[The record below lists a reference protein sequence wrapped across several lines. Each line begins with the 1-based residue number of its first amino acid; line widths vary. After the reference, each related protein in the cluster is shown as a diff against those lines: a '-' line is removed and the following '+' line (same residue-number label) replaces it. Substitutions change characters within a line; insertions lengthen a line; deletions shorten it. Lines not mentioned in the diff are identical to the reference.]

1 MSKEN
6 DSTIIYPDLF
16 LLNNKIG
23 NFYTGHVLGL
33 GYAFVQRL
41 PYDVV
46 QGNDCYSKIIDIQCV
61 DQSEE
66 SKNKGFNLV
75 ADKLKN
81 NILKK
86 DSLGNYYVVY
96 QGEKK
101 TLLSSD
107 DLKIHLYSLG
117 NDTMVNVEILS
128 YKYNGELKGCC
139 CEKIEHTGELQ
150 SFEYNF
156 STNITEIIWGLSA
169 ASGVVGTAVGPLNEM
184 FVMEKNFYDKF
195 LKTPP
200 YLDRLYRAREFSE
213 NLSQSLKNNGI
224 NVSSEKLNDKLIPNT
239 LKTIKKGLLWANSAL
254 TAFDILHAQQLKV
267 SHLVSIY
274 MLTSAFPVSWVLGG
288 VVVGIDILLYANT
301 EKSLGDWID
310 HYAGK
315 IGLGDENG
323 IILGKGRKYHQVQRH
338 YDDDFIIVP
347 DNTRVVKSIMN
358 NLYEKDY

>member
-1 MSKEN
+1 M
-6 DSTIIYPDLF
+6 
-16 LLNNKIG
+16 
-23 NFYTGHVLGL
+23 
-33 GYAFVQRL
+33 
-41 PYDVV
+41 
-46 QGNDCYSKIIDIQCV
+46 
-61 DQSEE
+61 
-66 SKNKGFNLV
+66 
-75 ADKLKN
+75 
-81 NILKK
+81 
-86 DSLGNYYVVY
+86 
-96 QGEKK
+96 
-101 TLLSSD
+101 
-107 DLKIHLYSLG
+107 
-117 NDTMVNVEILS
+117 
-128 YKYNGELKGCC
+128 
-139 CEKIEHTGELQ
+139 
-150 SFEYNF
+150 
-156 STNITEIIWGLSA
+156 
-169 ASGVVGTAVGPLNEM
+169 
-184 FVMEKNFYDKF
+184 
-195 LKTPP
+195 KTPP

-254 TAFDILHAQQLKV
+254 TAFDILHSQQLKV

>member
-1 MSKEN
+1 MSNEN

-23 NFYTGHVLGL
+23 HFYTGHVLGL

-46 QGNDCYSKIIDIQCV
+46 QGNDCYSKIIDIQCI

-169 ASGVVGTAVGPLNEM
+169 ASGVVGTVVGPLNEM
-184 FVMEKNFYDKF
+184 FVVEKNFYDKF

-200 YLDRLYRAREFSE
+200 YLNRLYRARGFSE
-213 NLSQSLKNNGI
+213 NLSESLKNNGI
-224 NVSSEKLNDKLIPNT
+224 NIPSEKLNDNIIPKT
-239 LKTIKKGLLWANSAL
+239 LNSIKRGLAL
-254 TAFDILHAQQLKV
+254 VGRGLTYLDILYSQQLKI
-267 SHLVSIY
+267 SHLVSLY
-274 MLTSAFPVSWVLGG
+274 MLSSAFPVSWVLGG
-288 VVVGIDILLYANT
+288 VIVGIDILLYANT

-310 HYAGK
+310 YYAGK

-323 IILGKGRKYHQVQRH
+323 VIIGKDKRYHQVQRH

-347 DNTRVVKSIMN
+347 DNTRVVKPKIN
-358 NLYEKDY
+358 DFYEKYY

>member
-1 MSKEN
+1 MSNEN

-23 NFYTGHVLGL
+23 HFYTGHVLGL

-46 QGNDCYSKIIDIQCV
+46 QGNDSYSKIIDIQCI

-75 ADKLKN
+75 ADKLKS

-86 DSLGNYYVVY
+86 DSLGNYYVIY

-128 YKYNGELKGCC
+128 YKYNGELKGCSY
-139 CEKIEHTGELQ
+139 EKIEYTGGLQ
-150 SFEYNF
+150 FFEYKF

-169 ASGVVGTAVGPLNEM
+169 AIGAVGTAVGPLNEM
-184 FVMEKNFYDKF
+184 FVIEKNFYDKF

-200 YLDRLYRAREFSE
+200 YLNRLYRARNFSE
-213 NLSQSLKNNGI
+213 NLSKSLSNNGI
-224 NVSSEKLNDKLIPNT
+224 NISSKRLNDKIIPQI
-239 LKTIKKGLLWANSAL
+239 LRDFKSGLLWASRGL
-254 TAFDILHAQQLKV
+254 TALDIINSQQLKV

-288 VVVGIDILLYANT
+288 VIVGIDILLYAHT
-301 EKSLGDWID
+301 KKSLGDWID

-323 IILGKGRKYHQVQRH
+323 ILLGKDRKYYQVQRH

-347 DNTRVVKSIMN
+347 DNTRVVKPIMKDF
-358 NLYEKDY
+358 YEKDY

>member
-1 MSKEN
+1 MG
-6 DSTIIYPDLF
+6 II
-16 LLNNKIG
+16 
-23 NFYTGHVLGL
+23 
-33 GYAFVQRL
+33 
-41 PYDVV
+41 
-46 QGNDCYSKIIDIQCV
+46 
-61 DQSEE
+61 
-66 SKNKGFNLV
+66 
-75 ADKLKN
+75 
-81 NILKK
+81 
-86 DSLGNYYVVY
+86 
-96 QGEKK
+96 
-101 TLLSSD
+101 
-107 DLKIHLYSLG
+107 
-117 NDTMVNVEILS
+117 
-128 YKYNGELKGCC
+128 C
-139 CEKIEHTGELQ
+139 CE
-150 SFEYNF
+150 
-156 STNITEIIWGLSA
+156 W
-169 ASGVVGTAVGPLNEM
+169 SGGTAVGPLNEM

-254 TAFDILHAQQLKV
+254 TAFDILHSQQLKV